1 MPKKDAAATEG
12 LQETSISTMLSILG
26 RRISVGMFEFLADR
40 RPQIRIEN
48 SMNQMSVPF
57 QDHEPVLLEHFLPEF
72 LAQFVGRPYRGAE
85 VTAPR
90 QQCNSKDELH

>member
-12 LQETSISTMLSILG
+12 LQETSISAMLSILG

-40 RPQIRIEN
+40 RPQIG
-48 SMNQMSVPF
+48 NQMSVPF

-90 QQCNSKDELH
+90 RQCNSKEELQ